1 MKKRHYW
8 RLDTKAITLFQVL
21 FFSLYARLG
30 VKILYILYIQYQHIY
45 LQNDTG
51 TNYYKEIP
59 LSEILAVEST
69 GKGKPTSITSAEG
82 GDIVSH
88 CFEIRTAN
96 VDYFIGKRFNILC
109 VSFHK
114 SKTNASNSINWICF
128 LVFIFQLRMGTKVEK
143 WPGNGRPVSDRRW
156 CQLSMLPDHKGLL
169 AQLR

>member
-1 MKKRHYW
+1 MARALYKQRLNEKASLLEARHEG
-8 RLDTKAITLFQVL
+8 DHIISGTSFFVL
-21 FFSLYARLG
+21 YKTSS
-30 VKILYILYIQYQHIY
+30 VKILYIPYVQYQHIY

-96 VDYFIGKRFNILC
+96 VDYFIGKLFD
-109 VSFHK
+109 
-114 SKTNASNSINWICF
+114 
-128 LVFIFQLRMGTKVEK
+128 IF
-143 WPGNGRPVSDRRW
+143 
-156 CQLSMLPDHKGLL
+156 
-169 AQLR
+169 

>member
-1 MKKRHYW
+1 M
-8 RLDTKAITLFQVL
+8 
-21 FFSLYARLG
+21 
-30 VKILYILYIQYQHIY
+30 LYIQYRNIY

-96 VDYFIGKRFNILC
+96 VDYFIGKRFNTYF
-109 VSFHK
+109 VPFHIK
-114 SKTNASNSINWICF
+114 QKTNTSNSELTMFSGIYILAEDGDKGGEMARQWEASIRQA
-128 LVFIFQLRMGTKVEK
+128 LMPVVHVTGPQGSVSSTKV
-143 WPGNGRPVSDRRW
+143 S
-156 CQLSMLPDHKGLL
+156 
-169 AQLR
+169 

>member
-1 MKKRHYW
+1 MACALYKQRLNEKASLLEARHEG
-8 RLDTKAITLFQVL
+8 DHIISGIFI
-21 FFSLYARLG
+21 FSLYTRLG
-30 VKILYILYIQYQHIY
+30 KILYILYVQYQHIY

-96 VDYFIGKRFNILC
+96 VDYFIGKRFDIFC
-109 VSFHK
+109 VPFHIQ
-114 SKTNASNSINWICF
+114 N
-128 LVFIFQLRMGTKVEK
+128 
-143 WPGNGRPVSDRRW
+143 
-156 CQLSMLPDHKGLL
+156 
-169 AQLR
+169 

>member
-1 MKKRHYW
+1 M
-8 RLDTKAITLFQVL
+8 
-21 FFSLYARLG
+21 LY
-30 VKILYILYIQYQHIY
+30 KLYEQYQHIH

-96 VDYFIGKRFNILC
+96 VDYFIGKRFNIFF
-109 VSFHK
+109 VPFH
-114 SKTNASNSINWICF
+114 I
-128 LVFIFQLRMGTKVEK
+128 
-143 WPGNGRPVSDRRW
+143 
-156 CQLSMLPDHKGLL
+156 
-169 AQLR
+169 

>member
-1 MKKRHYW
+1 M
-8 RLDTKAITLFQVL
+8 
-21 FFSLYARLG
+21 LYT
-30 VKILYILYIQYQHIY
+30 QYRHIY

-96 VDYFIGKRFNILC
+96 VDYFIGKRLNTYF
-109 VSFHK
+109 VPFHIYK
-114 SKTNASNSINWICF
+114 KLT
-128 LVFIFQLRMGTKVEK
+128 
-143 WPGNGRPVSDRRW
+143 RRI
-156 CQLSMLPDHKGLL
+156 QN
-169 AQLR
+169 